1 MWVTPRAASCS
12 TILLATVGV
21 PAGVAAPS
29 SGTNADLGAE
39 QMGKTYPREGMEQ
52 CALLLLVVYVVAGG
66 HLHLVMR
73 IHAGSFLSARY
84 KRESRLNVTV

>member
-66 HLHLVMR
+66 ASPLGHENPCWEFSL
-73 IHAGSFLSARY
+73 GSL
-84 KRESRLNVTV
+84 